1 MDLLE
6 GIHTRRSIRNY
17 TSEPVTREELRRIVL
32 AGTMAPSGMNNQPW
46 RFVTVS
52 NRDILRRL
60 AKLTRYNHIIEK
72 AAACIVVF
80 IDEGAMYHEVKDHQ
94 SMGAC
99 HQNMLLAAHAMGLG
113 AVWLGEILKS
123 AREVRELFG
132 LPDAMDLM
140 AVIAIG
146 HPAGTGGRSD
156 RKPVEE
162 VLLKEL

>member
-17 TSEPVTREELRRIVL
+17 TTEPVGREDLRTIIE

-46 RFVTVS
+46 RFVTV
-52 NRDILRRL
+52 RDKDVLRNL
-60 AKLTRYNHIIEK
+60 AKLTRYSHIIEK
-72 AAACIVVF
+72 AAACIIVF
-80 IDEGAMYHEVKDHQ
+80 IDRGAMYHEVKDHQ

-123 AREVRELFG
+123 SREVRELCG
-132 LPDAMDLM
+132 LTDAMELM
-140 AVIAIG
+140 AVIALG
-146 HPAGTGGRSD
+146 HPAGKGGRAD
-156 RKPVEE
+156 RKPVDE